1 MVDGIRGPYP
11 VVRCVAAATDRARMS
26 GPTAR
31 PEGSPDTTA
40 AVMLVLTAAFF
51 GATWVAAP
59 WATHEIPPM
68 VVACVRFA
76 TAAALLF
83 GWCRLRGIPIPLRR
97 ADVPIVIGVTAT
109 SVVGYN
115 VLFLYGITLAPAS
128 HGAVITP
135 GLIPVFTLLLGRLLY
150 RESIRW
156 RQALAVL
163 ICLLGLALV
172 VGPVFAGDPAA
183 LAGDALYAV
192 SALLWATYTI
202 LGRKVTLRFHVAAIT
217 CLSGA
222 LGALVFLPLG
232 LLDPVGFGA
241 LATASPR
248 ALAGLAY
255 LGSLGTAVGFVLFY
269 LGVQRIGSARAS
281 AYSVL
286 IPLFGVS
293 LTVPILGESLAP
305 ISIVGAAIVIAGL
318 WLTQSRPAAPR
329 EEAAAAPAGVP

>member
-1 MVDGIRGPYP
+1 
-11 VVRCVAAATDRARMS
+11 VRCPVARFAAAATDPAGLTR
-26 GPTAR
+26 TATR
-31 PEGSPDTTA
+31 PRGGSDTTA
-40 AVMLVLTAAFF
+40 AVLLVLTAAFF

-76 TAAALLF
+76 TAAVLLF

-97 ADVPIVIGVTAT
+97 ADIPIVLGVTAT

-115 VLFLYGITLAPAS
+115 VLFLYGVTLAPAS

-135 GLIPVFTLLLGRLLY
+135 GLIPVFALVLARILFG
-150 RESIRW
+150 EPIRW
-156 RQALAVL
+156 QQAVGVA
-163 ICLLGLALV
+163 ICLVGLALV
-172 VGPVFAGDPAA
+172 VGPAFAGDPAA
-183 LAGDALYAV
+183 LAGDVLYGV

-202 LGRKVTLRFHVAAIT
+202 LGRKVTARFHVAAIT
-217 CLSGA
+217 CVSGA

-241 LATASPR
+241 LTTASPR

-255 LGSLGTAVGFVLFY
+255 LGSLGTAVGFVTFY

-281 AYSVL
+281 AYTVL

-293 LTVPILGESLAP
+293 LTVAVLGESFVP
-305 ISIVGAAIVIAGL
+305 ISFLGAAIVIGGL
-318 WLTQSRPAAPR
+318 WLTQARAGNRTGAADR
-329 EEAAAAPAGVP
+329 TEG

>member
-1 MVDGIRGPYP
+1 MTR
-11 VVRCVAAATDRARMS
+11 
-26 GPTAR
+26 
-31 PEGSPDTTA
+31 DTTA
-40 AVMLVLTAAFF
+40 TVLLVVTAALF

-68 VVACVRFA
+68 VVACLRFA
-76 TAAALLF
+76 TAALLLF

-97 ADVPIVIGVTAT
+97 ADLPIVLGVTAT

-115 VLFLYGITLAPAS
+115 ILFLYGVTLAPAS

-135 GLIPVFTLLLGRLLY
+135 GLIPIFTLLLGRILY
-150 RESIRW
+150 RETVLF
-156 RQALAVL
+156 RQALGVVVS
-163 ICLLGLALV
+163 IVGLSLV
-172 VGPVFAGDPAA
+172 VGPAFAGDPAA
-183 LAGDALYAV
+183 LLGDALYAV
-192 SALLWATYTI
+192 AALLWATYAI
-202 LGRKVTLRFHVAAIT
+202 LGRTATKHFHVAAIT

-248 ALAGLAY
+248 ALAGVAY

-281 AYSVL
+281 AYTVL
-286 IPLFGVS
+286 VPLFGVS
-293 LTVPILGESLAP
+293 LTLPILGESLDP
-305 ISIVGAAIVIAGL
+305 ISLVGAAIVIGGL
-318 WLTQSRPAAPR
+318 WLTQSR
-329 EEAAAAPAGVP
+329 AAAPQEPSAATSAAAP

>member
-1 MVDGIRGPYP
+1 
-11 VVRCVAAATDRARMS
+11 
-26 GPTAR
+26 
-31 PEGSPDTTA
+31 
-40 AVMLVLTAAFF
+40 
-51 GATWVAAP
+51 
-59 WATHEIPPM
+59 M

-76 TAAALLF
+76 TAAVLLF
-83 GWCRLRGIPIPLRR
+83 GWCRLRGIPIPLRL
-97 ADVPIVIGVTAT
+97 ADIPIVLGVTAT

-115 VLFLYGITLAPAS
+115 ILFLYGVTLAPAS

-135 GLIPVFTLLLGRLLY
+135 GLIPIFTLLLGRILF
-150 RESIRW
+150 REPVLW
-156 RQALAVL
+156 RQGLGVVVCLA
-163 ICLLGLALV
+163 GLALV
-172 VGPVFAGDPAA
+172 VGPAFAGDPAA
-183 LAGDALYAV
+183 LFGDLLYAT

-202 LGRKVTLRFHVAAIT
+202 LGRAVTKRFHVAAIT

-222 LGALVFLPLG
+222 VGALVFLPLG

-281 AYSVL
+281 AYTVL

-293 LTVPILGESLAP
+293 LTVPILGEPLAP
-305 ISIVGAAIVIAGL
+305 ISLVGAAIVIGGL
-318 WLTQSRPAAPR
+318 WLTQGR
-329 EEAAAAPAGVP
+329 AAAPPKPRAATSAAAP

>member
-1 MVDGIRGPYP
+1 MTR
-11 VVRCVAAATDRARMS
+11 
-26 GPTAR
+26 
-31 PEGSPDTTA
+31 DTTA
-40 AVMLVLTAAFF
+40 TVLLVVTAALF

-68 VVACVRFA
+68 VVACLRFA
-76 TAAALLF
+76 TAALLLF

-97 ADVPIVIGVTAT
+97 ADIPLVLGVTAT

-115 VLFLYGITLAPAS
+115 ILFLYGVTLAPAS

-135 GLIPVFTLLLGRLLY
+135 GLIPIFTLLLGRMLF
-150 RESIRW
+150 RESVLW
-156 RQALAVL
+156 RQALGVVVS
-163 ICLLGLALV
+163 IVGLALV
-172 VGPVFAGDPAA
+172 VGPAFAGDPAA
-183 LAGDALYAV
+183 LIGDLLYATA
-192 SALLWATYTI
+192 ALLWATYTI
-202 LGRKVTLRFHVAAIT
+202 LGRAVTKRFHVAAIT

-222 LGALVFLPLG
+222 VGALVFLPLG

-281 AYSVL
+281 AYTVL
-286 IPLFGVS
+286 VPLFGVS
-293 LTVPILGESLAP
+293 LTVPILGESLDP
-305 ISIVGAAIVIAGL
+305 ISLVGAAIVIGGL
-318 WLTQSRPAAPR
+318 WLTQRR
-329 EEAAAAPAGVP
+329 AAAAQEPAAAASAAAP

>member
-1 MVDGIRGPYP
+1 LT
-11 VVRCVAAATDRARMS
+11 ATA
-26 GPTAR
+26 AR
-31 PEGSPDTTA
+31 PRAGTDPTA
-40 AVMLVLTAAFF
+40 AVLLVLTTALF

-76 TAAALLF
+76 TAAVLLF
-83 GWCRLRGIPIPLRR
+83 GWCRLRGIQIPLRR
-97 ADVPIVIGVTAT
+97 VDIPIVLGVTAT

-115 VLFLYGITLAPAS
+115 ILFLYGVTLAPAS

-135 GLIPVFTLLLGRLLY
+135 GLIPIFTLALARILFG
-150 RESIRW
+150 ESILW
-156 RQALAVL
+156 RQAAGVAV
-163 ICLLGLALV
+163 CLVGLGLV
-172 VGPVFAGDPAA
+172 VGPAFAGDPAA
-183 LAGDALYAV
+183 LTGDVMYGV
-192 SALLWATYTI
+192 SALLWAIYTI

-217 CLSGA
+217 CVSAA

-241 LATASPR
+241 LTTASPR

-269 LGVQRIGSARAS
+269 LGVQRIGAARAS
-281 AYSVL
+281 AYTVL

-293 LTVPILGESLAP
+293 LTVAILGESFSP
-305 ISIVGAAIVIAGL
+305 ISFVGAGIVIGGL
-318 WLTQSRPAAPR
+318 WLTQ
-329 EEAAAAPAGVP
+329 APAVDRTGGE

>member
-1 MVDGIRGPYP
+1 MTR
-11 VVRCVAAATDRARMS
+11 
-26 GPTAR
+26 
-31 PEGSPDTTA
+31 DTTA
-40 AVMLVLTAAFF
+40 TVLLVVTAALF

-68 VVACVRFA
+68 VVACLRFA
-76 TAAALLF
+76 TAALLLF

-97 ADVPIVIGVTAT
+97 ADIPLVLGVTAT

-115 VLFLYGITLAPAS
+115 ILFLYGVTLAPAS

-135 GLIPVFTLLLGRLLY
+135 GLIPIFTLLLGRMLF
-150 RESIRW
+150 RESVLW
-156 RQALAVL
+156 RQALGVVVS
-163 ICLLGLALV
+163 IVGLALV
-172 VGPVFAGDPAA
+172 VGPAFAGDPAA
-183 LAGDALYAV
+183 LVGDLLYATA
-192 SALLWATYTI
+192 ALLWATYTI
-202 LGRKVTLRFHVAAIT
+202 LGRAVTKRFHVAAIT

-222 LGALVFLPLG
+222 VGALVFLPLG

-281 AYSVL
+281 AYTVL
-286 IPLFGVS
+286 VPLFGVS
-293 LTVPILGESLAP
+293 LTVPILGESLDP
-305 ISIVGAAIVIAGL
+305 ISLVGAAIVIGGL
-318 WLTQSRPAAPR
+318 WLTQRRASAAQEP
-329 EEAAAAPAGVP
+329 AAAASAAAP

>member
-1 MVDGIRGPYP
+1 MTR
-11 VVRCVAAATDRARMS
+11 
-26 GPTAR
+26 
-31 PEGSPDTTA
+31 DTTA
-40 AVMLVLTAAFF
+40 TVLLVVTAALF

-68 VVACVRFA
+68 VVACLRFA
-76 TAAALLF
+76 TAAVLLF

-97 ADVPIVIGVTAT
+97 ADIPLVLGVTAT

-115 VLFLYGITLAPAS
+115 ILFLYGVTLAPAS

-135 GLIPVFTLLLGRLLY
+135 GLIPIFTLLLGRMLF
-150 RESIRW
+150 RESVLW
-156 RQALAVL
+156 RQALGVVVS
-163 ICLLGLALV
+163 IVGLALV
-172 VGPVFAGDPAA
+172 VGPAFAGDPAA
-183 LAGDALYAV
+183 LVGDLLYATA
-192 SALLWATYTI
+192 ALLWATYTI
-202 LGRKVTLRFHVAAIT
+202 LGRAVTKRFHVAAIT

-222 LGALVFLPLG
+222 VGALVFLPLG

-281 AYSVL
+281 AYTVL
-286 IPLFGVS
+286 VPLFGVS
-293 LTVPILGESLAP
+293 LTVPILGESLDP
-305 ISIVGAAIVIAGL
+305 ISLVGAAIVIGGL
-318 WLTQSRPAAPR
+318 WLTQRR
-329 EEAAAAPAGVP
+329 AAAAQEPAAAASAAAP

>member
-1 MVDGIRGPYP
+1 MTR
-11 VVRCVAAATDRARMS
+11 
-26 GPTAR
+26 
-31 PEGSPDTTA
+31 DTTA
-40 AVMLVLTAAFF
+40 TVLLVVTAALF

-68 VVACVRFA
+68 VVACLRFA
-76 TAAALLF
+76 TAALLLF

-97 ADVPIVIGVTAT
+97 ADIPLVLGVTAT

-115 VLFLYGITLAPAS
+115 ILFLYGVTLAPAS

-135 GLIPVFTLLLGRLLY
+135 GLIPIFTLLLGRMLF
-150 RESIRW
+150 RESVLW
-156 RQALAVL
+156 RQALGVVVS
-163 ICLLGLALV
+163 IVGLALV
-172 VGPVFAGDPAA
+172 VGPAFAGDPAA
-183 LAGDALYAV
+183 LVGDLLYAAA
-192 SALLWATYTI
+192 ALLWATYTI
-202 LGRKVTLRFHVAAIT
+202 LGRAVTKRFHVAAIT

-222 LGALVFLPLG
+222 VGALVFLPLG

-281 AYSVL
+281 AYTVL
-286 IPLFGVS
+286 VPLFGVS
-293 LTVPILGESLAP
+293 LTVPILGESLDP
-305 ISIVGAAIVIAGL
+305 ISLVGAAIVIGGL
-318 WLTQSRPAAPR
+318 WLTQRR
-329 EEAAAAPAGVP
+329 AAAAQEPAAAASAAAP

>member
-1 MVDGIRGPYP
+1 MTR
-11 VVRCVAAATDRARMS
+11 
-26 GPTAR
+26 
-31 PEGSPDTTA
+31 DTTA
-40 AVMLVLTAAFF
+40 TVLLVVTAALF

-68 VVACVRFA
+68 VVACLRFA
-76 TAAALLF
+76 TAALLLF

-97 ADVPIVIGVTAT
+97 ADIPLVLGVTAT

-115 VLFLYGITLAPAS
+115 ILFLYGVTLAPAS

-135 GLIPVFTLLLGRLLY
+135 GLIPIFTLLLGRMLF
-150 RESIRW
+150 RESVLW
-156 RQALAVL
+156 RQALGVVVS
-163 ICLLGLALV
+163 IVGLALV
-172 VGPVFAGDPAA
+172 VGPAFAGDPAA
-183 LAGDALYAV
+183 LVGDLLYATA
-192 SALLWATYTI
+192 ALLWATYTI
-202 LGRKVTLRFHVAAIT
+202 LGRAVTKRFHVAAIT

-222 LGALVFLPLG
+222 VGALVFLPLG

-281 AYSVL
+281 AYTVL
-286 IPLFGVS
+286 VPLFGVS
-293 LTVPILGESLAP
+293 LTVPILGESLDP
-305 ISIVGAAIVIAGL
+305 ISLVGAAIVIGGL
-318 WLTQSRPAAPR
+318 WLTQRR
-329 EEAAAAPAGVP
+329 AAAAQEPAAAASAAAP

>member
-1 MVDGIRGPYP
+1 MTR
-11 VVRCVAAATDRARMS
+11 
-26 GPTAR
+26 
-31 PEGSPDTTA
+31 DTTA
-40 AVMLVLTAAFF
+40 TVLLVVTAALF

-76 TAAALLF
+76 TAAVLLF

-97 ADVPIVIGVTAT
+97 ADIPIVLGVTAT

-115 VLFLYGITLAPAS
+115 ILFLYGVTLAPAS

-135 GLIPVFTLLLGRLLY
+135 GLIPIFTLLLGRILF
-150 RESIRW
+150 RETILW
-156 RQALAVL
+156 RQGLGVVV
-163 ICLLGLALV
+163 CLGGLSLV
-172 VGPVFAGDPAA
+172 VGPAFAGDPAA
-183 LAGDALYAV
+183 LFGDLLYAT

-202 LGRKVTLRFHVAAIT
+202 LGRAVTKRFHVAAIT

-222 LGALVFLPLG
+222 VGALVFLPLG

-281 AYSVL
+281 AYTVL

-293 LTVPILGESLAP
+293 LTVPILGEPLDP
-305 ISIVGAAIVIAGL
+305 ISLVGAAIVIGGL
-318 WLTQSRPAAPR
+318 WLTQGR
-329 EEAAAAPAGVP
+329 AAAPPEPSAATSAAAP

>member
-1 MVDGIRGPYP
+1 M
-11 VVRCVAAATDRARMS
+11 AR
-26 GPTAR
+26 
-31 PEGSPDTTA
+31 DTTA
-40 AVMLVLTAAFF
+40 TVLLVVTAALF

-97 ADVPIVIGVTAT
+97 ADIPIVLGVTVT

-115 VLFLYGITLAPAS
+115 ILFLYGVTLAPAS

-135 GLIPVFTLLLGRLLY
+135 GLIPVFTLLLGRLLF
-150 RESIRW
+150 RETVLW
-156 RQALAVL
+156 RQGLGV
-163 ICLLGLALV
+163 ITCLVGLALV
-172 VGPVFAGDPAA
+172 VGPAFAGDPAA
-183 LAGDALYAV
+183 LVGDLLYAT

-202 LGRKVTLRFHVAAIT
+202 LGRAVTKRFHVAAIT

-222 LGALVFLPLG
+222 IGALVFLPLG

-255 LGSLGTAVGFVLFY
+255 LGTLGTAVGFVLFY

-281 AYSVL
+281 AYTVL

-293 LTVPILGESLAP
+293 LTVPILGESLDP
-305 ISIVGAAIVIAGL
+305 ISLVGAAIVIAGL
-318 WLTQSRPAAPR
+318 WLTQSRAVAPRAPAAATS
-329 EEAAAAPAGVP
+329 AAGR

>member
-1 MVDGIRGPYP
+1 MPCRG
-11 VVRCVAAATDRARMS
+11 VRCAAAETDAAGLTS
-26 GPTAR
+26 TASR
-31 PEGSPDTTA
+31 PGGGSDTTA
-40 AVMLVLTAAFF
+40 AALLVLTAAFF

-59 WATHEIPPM
+59 WATYAIPPM

-76 TAAALLF
+76 TAAVLLF
-83 GWCRLRGIPIPLRR
+83 AWCRLRGIPIPVRR
-97 ADVPIVIGVTAT
+97 ADIPIVLGVTAT

-115 VLFLYGITLAPAS
+115 VLFLYGVTLAPAS

-135 GLIPVFTLLLGRLLY
+135 GLIPVFTLVLGRLLY

-156 RQALAVL
+156 RQALGVL
-163 ICLLGLALV
+163 ICLLGLAFV
-172 VGPVFAGDPAA
+172 VGPAFAGDPAA
-183 LAGDALYAV
+183 LAGDLLYAI

-202 LGRKVTLRFHVAAIT
+202 LGRNVTRRFHVAAIT

-255 LGSLGTAVGFVLFY
+255 LGSLGTALGFVLFY

-281 AYSVL
+281 AYTVL

-293 LTVPILGESLAP
+293 LTVPILGEALSP
-305 ISIVGAAIVIAGL
+305 ISFLGAAIVIGGL
-318 WLTQSRPAAPR
+318 SLTQSQATAPQA
-329 EEAAAAPAGVP
+329 ETAAAPVGVP

>member
-1 MVDGIRGPYP
+1 MTR
-11 VVRCVAAATDRARMS
+11 
-26 GPTAR
+26 
-31 PEGSPDTTA
+31 DTTA
-40 AVMLVLTAAFF
+40 TVLLVVTAALF

-68 VVACVRFA
+68 VVACLRFA
-76 TAAALLF
+76 TAAVLLF

-97 ADVPIVIGVTAT
+97 ADIPLVLGVTAT

-115 VLFLYGITLAPAS
+115 ILFLYGVTLAPAS

-135 GLIPVFTLLLGRLLY
+135 GLIPIFTLLLGRMLF
-150 RESIRW
+150 RESVLW
-156 RQALAVL
+156 RQALGVVVS
-163 ICLLGLALV
+163 IVGLALV
-172 VGPVFAGDPAA
+172 VGPAFAGDPAA
-183 LAGDALYAV
+183 LVGDLLYATA
-192 SALLWATYTI
+192 ALLWATYTI
-202 LGRKVTLRFHVAAIT
+202 LGRAVTKRFHVAAIT

-222 LGALVFLPLG
+222 VGALVFLPLG

-281 AYSVL
+281 AYTVL
-286 IPLFGVS
+286 VPLFGVS
-293 LTVPILGESLAP
+293 LTVPILNESLDP
-305 ISIVGAAIVIAGL
+305 ISLVGAAIVIGGL
-318 WLTQSRPAAPR
+318 WLTQRR
-329 EEAAAAPAGVP
+329 AAAVQEPSAAASAAAR